1 MAYLRQPSYPPSDNC
16 RIRVVIG
23 TKRLVMEKKNRNE
36 ELQSRR
42 EFFKRAAKGA
52 LPILAAV
59 VLAGTPTIM
68 KAAEKAPMGCNNS
81 CSVGCGVGCA
91 GHCTGTCSAACRD
104 RCQRHC
110 DDGCYNSCRVHC
122 TAISRGY

>member
-1 MAYLRQPSYPPSDNC
+1 
-16 RIRVVIG
+16 
-23 TKRLVMEKKNRNE
+23 MEKKNRNE

-52 LPILAAV
+52 LPILAVV